1 MARQTLLTPEVQ
13 QKIIDALFLGNF
25 FEIACEV
32 AGVSAR
38 TGYEWRQRGEG
49 RAKHRPCNEV
59 YAQFAHAVSEAEHKA
74 EQQQAARFYMAGKD
88 DWRAAAEFLARRYPE
103 RWSEARRHKVEAQ
116 GEVRMILGWDDDD
129 SGKPNGNAKTED
141 TVQAPCE
148 TA

>member
-13 QKIIDALFLGNF
+13 QKIIEALLLGNF

-32 AGVSAR
+32 AGVAAR

-59 YAQFAHAVSEAEHKA
+59 YAQFAHAVNEAEHKA

-88 DWRAAAEFLARRYPE
+88 DWRAAAEFLARRYPG
-103 RWSEARRHKVEAQ
+103 RWSETRRQEISGPGGKELVVNIVRRKEGAQ
-116 GEVRMILGWDDDD
+116 REQRQD
-129 SGKPNGNAKTED
+129 
-141 TVQAPCE
+141 
-148 TA
+148 